1 MKHVLGHQRS
11 WKKLLLIAKNVR
23 CNLEFAQH
31 CRDWPIHDWYRVIFS
46 DGTKINRFQY
56 DGHVWCWVK
65 DGESQLQ
72 AHHVNQT
79 IKHGGGTIL
88 CGVVLYDFPWH
99 KLHVQN
105 KGEGDTSFVY

>member
-1 MKHVLGHQRS
+1 M
-11 WKKLLLIAKNVR
+11 
-23 CNLEFAQH
+23 
-31 CRDWPIHDWYRVIFS
+31 
-46 DGTKINRFQY
+46 
-56 DGHVWCWVK
+56 K